1 MPCNG
6 ITEQWDYVSW
16 SDWSFGRSPIRA
28 FEFTC
33 VEGANFDVQYEKY
46 WTFLEL
52 CVRVLVCACV
62 RVRVYVHIVP
72 QPLLHLRGGEGQKR
86 IYYFGKNHAEGDSSM
101 KSLLGGKGANCAE
114 MAKVGLSVPPGFTIT
129 TSVKKWLDIGL
140 GKSGTTEKMYRP
152 AQSTTKMDANFQ
164 PAVGMKL
171 SQI

>member
-1 MPCNG
+1 
-6 ITEQWDYVSW
+6 
-16 SDWSFGRSPIRA
+16 
-28 FEFTC
+28 
-33 VEGANFDVQYEKY
+33 
-46 WTFLEL
+46 
-52 CVRVLVCACV
+52 
-62 RVRVYVHIVP
+62 
-72 QPLLHLRGGEGQKR
+72 
-86 IYYFGKNHAEGDSSM
+86 M

-129 TSVKKWLDIGL
+129 TAVKKWLDIGL